1 MVSEKD
7 IEQFYKDVE
16 SLGLKFPVASI
27 ASATGFSM
35 PTVSQMLSKKKSP
48 SEGLLKK
55 FYAYFG
61 NELKVSHETIGK
73 YSSNKES
80 AKENPLSGHMI
91 TMSIEERISELL
103 DDKKTLK
110 ESIQLSLNA
119 LLESQQILQAK
130 LSATLEQVI
139 QVSSMLQQKPVEDLR
154 DSVGKAISDHVLD
167 LRTPGKI
174 SGK

>member
-1 MVSEKD
+1 MELSR
-7 IEQFYKDVE
+7 IEQFYADLE
-16 SLGLKFPVASI
+16 SLKLRFPVAVL
-27 ASATGFSM
+27 AEKTGYSSGN
-35 PTVSQMLSKKKSP
+35 VSDVLKKKRPP
-48 SEGLLKK
+48 SEKFIEK
-55 FYAYFG
+55 FYSAF
-61 NELKVSHETIGK
+61 NISQKVPHET
-73 YSSNKES
+73 NKLQ
-80 AKENPLSGHMI
+80 KENPLSGHMI